1 MTLSLAETIRN
12 REQEKV
18 DGLKAMGALIGD
30 PVVEFIETE
39 NPIDNLVQGDFVW
52 SSRITATPPFKSGTM
67 KVAYTTEGF
76 NAYYGGE
83 V

>member
-1 MTLSLAETIRN
+1 MCIRDSIINSFQAEWGTVIDEPMTLSLAETIRN

-52 SSRITATPPFKSGTM
+52 SLSLIHI
-67 KVAYTTEGF
+67 
-76 NAYYGGE
+76 
-83 V
+83 